1 MAVIDRPR
9 PNDTHFHFSTGYRLM
24 SEETAQSEYVFNL
37 EKIYIKDS
45 SLEVPDAPQ
54 VFLDGNSPEV
64 GVQLG
69 ISHRQIS
76 VEHGLYEVVLVI
88 TVTAK
93 HTDKTVFLAEAHQA
107 GLFRISG
114 MPEPELHKV
123 LEIAGPNVLLPFA
136 RQAVNNLVE
145 SGGFPQLLVSP
156 INFEALYL
164 QKQAAAPQ
172 AVAH

>member
-1 MAVIDRPR
+1 MTEQ
-9 PNDTHFHFSTGYRLM
+9 N
-24 SEETAQSEYVFNL
+24 AQPGFVFNL

-45 SLEVPDAPQ
+45 SFEVPGAPQ
-54 VFLDGNSPEV
+54 VLLDATNPEV

-69 ISHRQIS
+69 ISHSQINA
-76 VEHGLYEVVLVI
+76 EQGLYEVVLAV

-107 GLFRISG
+107 GLFRIAG
-114 MPEPELHKV
+114 MPEPELPKV
-123 LEIAGPNVLLPFA
+123 LEIACPNVLLPFV
-136 RQAVNNLVE
+136 RQVVNNLIE
-145 SGGFPQLLVSP
+145 SGGFPQLLLSP

-164 QKQAAAPQ
+164 QKQSAAPQ

>member
-1 MAVIDRPR
+1 MTEQ
-9 PNDTHFHFSTGYRLM
+9 N
-24 SEETAQSEYVFNL
+24 AQPGFVFNL

-45 SLEVPDAPQ
+45 SFEVPGAPQ
-54 VFLDGNSPEV
+54 VFLDATNPEV

-69 ISHRQIS
+69 ISHSQINA
-76 VEHGLYEVVLVI
+76 EQGLYEVVLAV

-107 GLFRISG
+107 GLFRIAG
-114 MPEPELHKV
+114 MPEPELPKV
-123 LEIAGPNVLLPFA
+123 LEIACPNVLLPFV
-136 RQAVNNLVE
+136 RQVVNNLIE
-145 SGGFPQLLVSP
+145 SGGFPQLLLSP

-164 QKQAAAPQ
+164 QKQSAAPQ

>member
-1 MAVIDRPR
+1 MTDQNTQP
-9 PNDTHFHFSTGYRLM
+9 GL
-24 SEETAQSEYVFNL
+24 VFNL

-45 SLEVPDAPQ
+45 SFEVPGAPQ
-54 VFLDGNSPEV
+54 VFLDATNPEV

-69 ISHRQIS
+69 ISHSQLNA
-76 VEHGLYEVVLVI
+76 EQGLYEVVLAV

-107 GLFRISG
+107 GLFRIAG
-114 MPEPELHKV
+114 MPEPELPKI
-123 LEIAGPNVLLPFA
+123 LEIACPNVLLPFV
-136 RQAVNNLVE
+136 RQAVNNLIE
-145 SGGFPQLLVSP
+145 SGGFPQLLLSP

-164 QKQAAAPQ
+164 QKQAASPQ

>member
-1 MAVIDRPR
+1 MTEQ
-9 PNDTHFHFSTGYRLM
+9 NTQTGL
-24 SEETAQSEYVFNL
+24 VFNL

-45 SLEVPDAPQ
+45 SFEVPGAPQ
-54 VFLDGNSPEV
+54 VYLDAKSPEV

-69 ISHRQIS
+69 ISHSQLNA
-76 VEHGLYEVVLVI
+76 EQGLYEVVLAV

-93 HTDKTVFLAEAHQA
+93 NADKIVFLAEAHQA
-107 GLFRISG
+107 GLFHITG
-114 MPEPELHKV
+114 MPEPELPKI
-123 LEIAGPNVLLPFA
+123 LEIACPNVLLPFV
-136 RQAVNNLVE
+136 RQAVNNLIE
-145 SGGFPQLLVSP
+145 SGGFPQLLLSP

>member
-1 MAVIDRPR
+1 MTEQNAQPGI
-9 PNDTHFHFSTGYRLM
+9 TFS
-24 SEETAQSEYVFNL
+24 L

-45 SLEVPDAPQ
+45 SFEVPDAPQ
-54 VFLDGNSPEV
+54 VFLDATSPEV

-69 ISHRQIS
+69 INHRQIDAAQ
-76 VEHGLYEVVLVI
+76 GLYEVVLTV

-93 HTDKTVFLAEAHQA
+93 HADKTVFLAEAHQA

-114 MPEPELHKV
+114 MPEPELPKV
-123 LEIAGPNVLLPFA
+123 LEIACPNVLLPFV

-145 SGGFPQLLVSP
+145 SGGFPQLLLNP
-156 INFEALYL
+156 INFETLYQ
-164 QKQAAAPQ
+164 QKQSAAPQ

>member
-1 MAVIDRPR
+1 MTEQNTQAGF
-9 PNDTHFHFSTGYRLM
+9 T
-24 SEETAQSEYVFNL
+24 FNL

-45 SLEVPDAPQ
+45 SFEVPNAPQ
-54 VFLDGNSPEV
+54 VFLNAAAPEV

-69 ISHRQIS
+69 ISHSRLSPEQ
-76 VEHGLYEVVLVI
+76 ELYEVVLAV

-93 HTDKTVFLAEAHQA
+93 SADKTVFLAEVHQA
-107 GLFRISG
+107 GLFRIAG
-114 MPEPELHKV
+114 MPAPELPKI
-123 LEIAGPNVLLPFA
+123 LEVACPNVLLPFA
-136 RQAVNNLVE
+136 RQAVNSLIE

-164 QKQAAAPQ
+164 QKQQASAPQ

>member
-1 MAVIDRPR
+1 MTEQNTQPGI
-9 PNDTHFHFSTGYRLM
+9 TFS
-24 SEETAQSEYVFNL
+24 L

-45 SLEVPDAPQ
+45 SFEVPDAPQ
-54 VFLDGNSPEV
+54 VFLDATSPEV

-69 ISHRQIS
+69 INHRQIDAAQ
-76 VEHGLYEVVLVI
+76 GLYEVVLTV

-93 HTDKTVFLAEAHQA
+93 HADKTVFLAEAHQA

-114 MPEPELHKV
+114 MPEPELPKV
-123 LEIAGPNVLLPFA
+123 LEIACPNVLLPFV

-145 SGGFPQLLVSP
+145 SGGFPQLLLNP
-156 INFEALYL
+156 INFETLYQ
-164 QKQAAAPQ
+164 QKQSAAPQ

>member
-1 MAVIDRPR
+1 MTEQNTQPGI
-9 PNDTHFHFSTGYRLM
+9 TFS
-24 SEETAQSEYVFNL
+24 L

-45 SLEVPDAPQ
+45 SFEVPDAPQ
-54 VFLDGNSPEV
+54 VFLDATSPEV

-69 ISHRQIS
+69 INHREIDAGQ
-76 VEHGLYEVVLVI
+76 GLYEVVLTV

-93 HTDKTVFLAEAHQA
+93 HADKTVFLAEAHQA

-114 MPEPELHKV
+114 MPEPELPKV
-123 LEIAGPNVLLPFA
+123 LEIACPNVLLPFV

-145 SGGFPQLLVSP
+145 SGGFPQLLLNP
-156 INFEALYL
+156 INFETLYQ
-164 QKQAAAPQ
+164 QKQFAAPQ

>member
-1 MAVIDRPR
+1 MTEQ
-9 PNDTHFHFSTGYRLM
+9 N
-24 SEETAQSEYVFNL
+24 AQPGFVFNL

-45 SLEVPDAPQ
+45 SFEVPGAPQ
-54 VFLDGNSPEV
+54 VFLDATNPEV

-69 ISHRQIS
+69 ISHSQINA
-76 VEHGLYEVVLVI
+76 EQGLYEVVLAV

-114 MPEPELHKV
+114 MPEPELPKV
-123 LEIAGPNVLLPFA
+123 LEIACPNVLLPFV
-136 RQAVNNLVE
+136 RQVVNNLIE
-145 SGGFPQLLVSP
+145 SGGFPQLLLSP

-164 QKQAAAPQ
+164 QKQSAAPQ

>member
-1 MAVIDRPR
+1 MTEQNTQP
-9 PNDTHFHFSTGYRLM
+9 GL
-24 SEETAQSEYVFNL
+24 VFNL

-45 SLEVPDAPQ
+45 SFEVPGAPQ
-54 VFLDGNSPEV
+54 VYLDAASPEI

-69 ISHRQIS
+69 INHSRLNAEQ
-76 VEHGLYEVVLVI
+76 GLYEVVLAV

-93 HTDKTVFLAEAHQA
+93 NADKIVFLAEAHQA
-107 GLFRISG
+107 GLFHITG
-114 MPEPELHKV
+114 MPEPELPKI
-123 LEIAGPNVLLPFA
+123 LEIACPNVLLPFV
-136 RQAVNNLVE
+136 RQAVNNLIE
-145 SGGFPQLLVSP
+145 SGGFPQLLLSP